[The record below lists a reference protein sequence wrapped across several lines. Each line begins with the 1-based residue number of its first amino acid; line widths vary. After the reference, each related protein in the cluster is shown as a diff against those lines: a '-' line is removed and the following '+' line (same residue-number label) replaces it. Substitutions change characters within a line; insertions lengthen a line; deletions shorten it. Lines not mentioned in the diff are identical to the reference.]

1 MVAMQDLG
9 RALRYSN
16 AVMKSQNQL
25 SDRHRIVA
33 KVPGIDGMM
42 REQTFLTPVGAY
54 TFARFTNSPRGKQL
68 YNWLRRTFPKVRN
81 ENVEEVDVEE

>member
-1 MVAMQDLG
+1 MQDLG

-16 AVMKSQNQL
+16 AVVKSQNQL

-68 YNWLRRTFPKVRN
+68 YGWLRRAFPQVKKDDQ
-81 ENVEEVDVEE
+81 EEVNTEE